1 MTMYKYSFLSLI
13 ILMGCTSVKTS
24 TSSQSTNET
33 RLHDI
38 WALKELNGRTLT
50 PANFKEAPY
59 LEINVAEKRV
69 MGNSSCNQFSG
80 HVEITGDKIKFGQ
93 MISTRMACVQSVE
106 TEFLKMLEDSESYKF
121 DGLYLILLKSDKEIG
136 KLLKVD

>member
-1 MTMYKYSFLSLI
+1 MNKYSLLSI
-13 ILMGCTSVKTS
+13 ILLFGCTSVKTS
-24 TSSQSTNET
+24 TSSQSTSET

-50 PANFKEAPY
+50 PKDYMEAPY
-59 LEINVAEKRV
+59 IEINVAEKTV

-80 HVEITGDKIKFGQ
+80 QVEITGNEIKFSQ

-106 TEFLKMLEDSESYKF
+106 TEFLQMLESSDRYKF

-136 KLLKVD
+136 KFLKVD